1 MCRSRA
7 DPNDANSDRVL
18 LTTSMLSPGA
28 CFLHMGDGLW
38 LPDDLEPHESG
49 VRKLVAETHGE
60 SYRALASL
68 DEARQHED
76 AYVGFE
82 GDDGGQIY
90 AVFPVAAV
98 QCEEATLR
106 RLLADLDSIAWPRND
121 PDSARVFYER
131 HPAGHGITG
140 GKGGGLAKADG
151 WVHHEFEELRV
162 ADQIRDVISGTRHR
176 LDFPTVR

>member
-1 MCRSRA
+1 MARIGQA
-7 DPNDANSDRVL
+7 V
-18 LTTSMLSPGA
+18 
-28 CFLHMGDGLW
+28 HMGDDLW
-38 LPDDLEPHESG
+38 LPDHVEPHESD

-76 AYVGFE
+76 AYVVFE

-90 AVFPVAAV
+90 AVFPVAVV
-98 QCEEATLR
+98 QCEEATLQ

-121 PDSARVFYER
+121 PGSARVFYER
-131 HPAGHGITG
+131 HPTSHGITG
-140 GKGGGLAKADG
+140 GKGGGIAKAGG

-162 ADQIRDVISGTRHR
+162 ADQVRDVVSGMRER
-176 LDFPTVR
+176 LDPPTVR